1 MSPLSAVIRL
11 SLSLSSHWSTLH
23 SHTSWTSD
31 SSDHRKNFSFFF
43 MKIGT
48 NLCTKVNLWTESRG
62 VGLVGSDSL
71 ERLLPGVC
79 AYVVIEGCRSG
90 ESSATVSTFERSV
103 AGVRHHVIPQIWWLG
118 EGLGTMA
125 TLVGSEGEKDSERW
139 GNKLLFLNKTRCWW
153 FLQRDKCWYCYWG
166 LKHTKALLH
175 FKVRS
180 LKCC

>member
-1 MSPLSAVIRL
+1 MRPLSAVIRL
-11 SLSLSSHWSTLH
+11 SLSL
-23 SHTSWTSD
+23 HT
-31 SSDHRKNFSFFF
+31 
-43 MKIGT
+43 GL
-48 NLCTKVNLWTESRG
+48 LCTHTQAGPPTAAITERIFHFSLWKWELTCAPEVNLLTESRG

-103 AGVRHHVIPQIWWLG
+103 AGVRHHMIPQIWWLG

-139 GNKLLFLNKTRCWW
+139 GNKLLFLNKTSGWW
-153 FLQRDKCWYCYWG
+153 FLQRYKCWYCYLG